1 MYKIAALKMEDY
13 PLARED
19 LVLQDL
25 GTELMLYD
33 PKNDSAHVL
42 NHTAVV
48 IFKLCDGKHSLEDI
62 TSEVKDKFKMNEGYD
77 LSRDIINFLGEFKTK
92 GLLRVSQ

>member
-1 MYKIAALKMEDY
+1 MKNC

-48 IFKLCDGKHSLEDI
+48 VFKLCDGKHSLEDI
-62 TSEVKDKFKMNEGYD
+62 ASEVKDKFKMNEEYD
-77 LSRDIINFLGEFKTK
+77 LSRDIRNFLEEFKAK
-92 GLLRVSQ
+92 GLLKAYQ